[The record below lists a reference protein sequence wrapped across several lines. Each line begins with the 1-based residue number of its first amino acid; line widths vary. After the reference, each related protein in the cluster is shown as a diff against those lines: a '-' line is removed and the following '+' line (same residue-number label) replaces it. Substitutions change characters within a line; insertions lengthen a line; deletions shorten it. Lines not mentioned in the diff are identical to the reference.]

1 MGAHGAHSFGFFIS
15 WTLPRK
21 YVDKQGV
28 YVPIHAQCWHL
39 NTANQ
44 MGIKYMKLKGF
55 DISDLFSFEFFFQQP
70 SQGLCFHLRELWSL
84 FSFPPSPR
92 FQILEFQKL

>member
-1 MGAHGAHSFGFFIS
+1 MGARGAHSFGFFIS

-21 YVDKQGV
+21 YVDKQGA
-28 YVPIHAQCWHL
+28 YVPVHAQCWHL

-55 DISDLFSFEFFFQQP
+55 DISDLFSFEFFSSSLHKDFV
-70 SQGLCFHLRELWSL
+70 SILGNFGLCFYS
-84 FSFPPSPR
+84 PPALASR
-92 FQILEFQKL
+92 F